1 VIQKIKKAETYRTWA
16 DIEDLANSLSVLQ
29 TKFDEQQANVS
40 HAMQEM
46 YQGIDKFKK
55 DEANK
60 KNDINKEIQRII

>member
-1 VIQKIKKAETYRTWA
+1 MIQKIKKAETYRTWA